1 MTELR
6 SNLLDSYD
14 RSFDRDGFSGERLAS
29 RLDAIARIGLTSD
42 GGSCRIGFSDEEKK
56 AKDLVCRWMS
66 EAGLQVRSDAA
77 GNCFGRLAGRDP
89 SAPVVL
95 CGSHI
100 DTVPNGGHFDGALGV
115 LLALEMVDMWRASG
129 FVPESPYEIAIF
141 SDEEGTRFNVGF
153 VGSAAMT
160 GALVPEDLKDLRDQE
175 GRSFSSA
182 VEQADLSLSRFPE
195 ARRDLA
201 ELSAFV
207 EVHIEQGIVL
217 ERSGLPIGIV
227 SGICG
232 LVGLEIVVKGV
243 AGHAGSTP
251 MPLRRDALV
260 AASRIVTEV
269 SALPAQISP
278 TAVAT
283 VGQMTV
289 LPNGS
294 NVIPGEVRFSI
305 DMRDIAS
312 EDLAK
317 LEQRIIEAATDIA
330 VQDQVELSWKRVSS
344 APPSAVDQRLLALQ
358 EEIVGDIGIEPLK
371 LPSGAGHDAMQFA
384 QDVPTAMFFVRSRD
398 GISHNPREFSSLQ
411 DCAMAA
417 HALSGLLRTLLSRT
431 NHPPVR

>member
-6 SNLLDSYD
+6 SMLLDGYD

-29 RLDAIARIGLTSD
+29 RLDAIARIGLTPD
-42 GGSCRIGFSDEEKK
+42 GGSCRIGFSNEERK
-56 AKDLVCRWMS
+56 AKDLVCRWMT
-66 EAGLQVRSDAA
+66 EAGLQVHSDAA
-77 GNCFGRLAGRDP
+77 GNCFGRLAGRDGA
-89 SAPVVL
+89 APVVM

-100 DTVPNGGHFDGALGV
+100 DTVPNGGHFDGVLGV
-115 LLALEMVDMWRASG
+115 LLALEMVDMWKAGG
-129 FVPESPYEIAIF
+129 FVPETPYEIAVF

-182 VEQADLSLSRFPE
+182 VEQANLSLSRFPD
-195 ARRDLA
+195 AWRDLA
-201 ELSAFV
+201 GLSAFV

-232 LVGLEIVVKGV
+232 LVGLEMVVKGL

-251 MPLRRDALV
+251 MSLRRDALV
-260 AASRIVTEV
+260 TASRIVTEV
-269 SALPAQISP
+269 SALPPLVSP

-305 DMRDIAS
+305 DMRDIAAD
-312 EDLAK
+312 DLAS
-317 LEQRIIEAATDIA
+317 LEQRIVGMATDIA
-330 VQDQVELSWKRVSS
+330 AQDGVELDWKRVSS
-344 APPSAVDQRLLALQ
+344 APPAAVDERLLTIQ
-358 EEIVGDIGIEPLK
+358 EGVVGDLGIEPLK

-384 QDVPTAMFFVRSRD
+384 RDVPTAMFFVRSRG
-398 GISHNPREFSSLQ
+398 GISHNPGEFSSLQ
-411 DCAMAA
+411 DCAIAA

>member
-1 MTELR
+1 
-6 SNLLDSYD
+6 
-14 RSFDRDGFSGERLAS
+14 
-29 RLDAIARIGLTSD
+29 
-42 GGSCRIGFSDEEKK
+42 
-56 AKDLVCRWMS
+56 
-66 EAGLQVRSDAA
+66 
-77 GNCFGRLAGRDP
+77 
-89 SAPVVL
+89 
-95 CGSHI
+95 
-100 DTVPNGGHFDGALGV
+100 
-115 LLALEMVDMWRASG
+115 
-129 FVPESPYEIAIF
+129 
-141 SDEEGTRFNVGF
+141 
-153 VGSAAMT
+153 
-160 GALVPEDLKDLRDQE
+160 
-175 GRSFSSA
+175 
-182 VEQADLSLSRFPE
+182 
-195 ARRDLA
+195 
-201 ELSAFV
+201 
-207 EVHIEQGIVL
+207 
-217 ERSGLPIGIV
+217 
-227 SGICG
+227 
-232 LVGLEIVVKGV
+232 
-243 AGHAGSTP
+243 
-251 MPLRRDALV
+251 
-260 AASRIVTEV
+260 
-269 SALPAQISP
+269 
-278 TAVAT
+278 
-283 VGQMTV
+283 MTV